1 MRLPLAAIVLAASLL
16 AAAGCDSKGS
26 GQAQAQAAPPPPP
39 AVTVATPLV
48 RRLTEYDEFT
58 GRFEP
63 VQQVE
68 IRARVSGYVQQIEFQ
83 DGETV
88 EPGQVLFIID
98 PRPYQAAADRAQ
110 AGLDQALAQLKLAQ
124 LEQSRAAQLVSTA
137 AQSKATLDQ
146 RDAALLS
153 AQATVENNTAALRNA
168 QLNLGFT
175 QVKAPFKGR
184 ISNRRAD
191 VGNLVDASTLLTT
204 IVQLDPIYL
213 SFDMSEADYLGYQ
226 RAVAAGELPS
236 TRDRKTP
243 VDVKLVDE
251 TDWLHPGTMDFV
263 DNVVSQTSGT
273 IRGRAVI
280 PNPENLITPGQF
292 GRIRVPGSPEHEVV
306 LVPDSAI
313 VTDQSRKLLL
323 TVSGDGTVV
332 PKEVRPGPS
341 QPGGL
346 RIVRAGLRGDE
357 RVVIDGL
364 IRARP
369 GAKVTPQEGKIE
381 AQPEL
386 AAAG

>member
-1 MRLPLAAIVLAASLL
+1 
-16 AAAGCDSKGS
+16 
-26 GQAQAQAAPPPPP
+26 
-39 AVTVATPLV
+39 V

-63 VQQVE
+63 TQQVE

-83 DGETV
+83 DGELV
-88 EPGQVLFIID
+88 QPGQILFIID
-98 PRPYQAAADRAQ
+98 PRPYEAAADRAKAQ
-110 AGLDQALAQLKLAQ
+110 LDQAQAQLRLAQ
-124 LEQSRAAQLVSTA
+124 LEQSRTAQLVSTA
-137 AQSKATLDQ
+137 AQAKATLDQ
-146 RDAALLS
+146 RDAELLS
-153 AQATVENNTAALRNA
+153 AQAAVETNTAAVRDA

-191 VGNLVDASTLLTT
+191 VGNLVDATTLLTT
-204 IVQLDPIYL
+204 IVQVDPIYL
-213 SFDMSEADYLGYQ
+213 TFEMSESDYLAYQ
-226 RAVAAGELPS
+226 RAAAAGELPS

-251 TDWLHPGTMDFV
+251 TDWMHPGTMDFV

-273 IRGRAVI
+273 IRGRAVV
-280 PNPENLITPGQF
+280 PNPANLITPGQF

-313 VTDQSRKLLL
+313 VTDQSRKMLL
-323 TVSGDGTVV
+323 TVGGDGTVV
-332 PKEVRPGPS
+332 PKEVRLGPG

-346 RIVRAGLRGDE
+346 RIVRAGLKGDE

-369 GAKVTPQEGKIE
+369 GAKVTPQEGKIQ

>member
-1 MRLPLAAIVLAASLL
+1 MRPPLAALVLAVSLL
-16 AAAGCDSKGS
+16 ATAGCDSKGG
-26 GQAQAQAAPPPPP
+26 GQAQAQAAPPAPPS
-39 AVTVATPLV
+39 VTVATPLV

-68 IRARVSGYVQQIEFQ
+68 IRARVSGYVQQIEFR
-83 DGETV
+83 DGELV
-88 EPGQVLFIID
+88 EPGQILFIID
-98 PRPYQAAADRAQ
+98 PRPYEAAADRAQ
-110 AGLDQALAQLKLAQ
+110 AQLDQALAQLRLAQ
-124 LEQSRAAQLVSTA
+124 LEQARTAQLVSTA
-137 AQSKATLDQ
+137 AQAKATLDQ
-146 RDAALLS
+146 RDAELLS
-153 AQATVENNTAALRNA
+153 ARAAVETNTAAVRDA

-204 IVQLDPIYL
+204 IVQVDPIYL
-213 SFDMSEADYLGYQ
+213 AFEMSEADYLAYQ
-226 RAVAAGELPS
+226 RAAAAGELPS
-236 TRDRKTP
+236 TRDQKTP

-251 TDWLHPGTMDFV
+251 NDWMHPGTMDFV

-273 IRGRAVI
+273 IRGRAII

-313 VTDQSRKLLL
+313 VTDQSRKTLL

-332 PKEVRPGPS
+332 PKEVRLGPG

-346 RIVRAGLRGDE
+346 RIVRAGLKGDE

-369 GAKVTPQEGKIE
+369 GAKVTPQEGKIQ